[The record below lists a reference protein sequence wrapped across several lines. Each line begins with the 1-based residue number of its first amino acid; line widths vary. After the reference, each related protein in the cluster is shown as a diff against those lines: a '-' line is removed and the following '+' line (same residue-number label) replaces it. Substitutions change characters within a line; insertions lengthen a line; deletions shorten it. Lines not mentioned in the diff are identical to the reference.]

1 MIDYQE
7 RRTMMVDTQVRPND
21 VAKYNVIAAML
32 EIPREEFVP
41 DSRRDVAYVGENI
54 ELARGRVLWSPAP
67 SPR

>member
-32 EIPREEFVP
+32 EIRTLPVR
-41 DSRRDVAYVGENI
+41 
-54 ELARGRVLWSPAP
+54 
-67 SPR
+67 

>member
-32 EIPREEFVP
+32 EILEPYGIKELVQSGVVAIGRGPRSIT
-41 DSRRDVAYVGENI
+41 DRSRH
-54 ELARGRVLWSPAP
+54 
-67 SPR
+67 